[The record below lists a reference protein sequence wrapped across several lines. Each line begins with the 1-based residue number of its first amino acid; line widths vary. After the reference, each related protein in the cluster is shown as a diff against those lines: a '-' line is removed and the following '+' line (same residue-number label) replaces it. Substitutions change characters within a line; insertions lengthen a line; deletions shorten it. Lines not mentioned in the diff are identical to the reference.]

1 MKNDLG
7 YFTEQGDFRTLT
19 FFYRNWKGKCS
30 YRKIKGAPV
39 IWYGTTEHHKN
50 PQWIMTGFDIDK
62 DSIRYFAVAD
72 IIEFVKEENK

>member
-1 MKNDLG
+1 MRNDLG
-7 YFTEQGDFRTLT
+7 YCTEEGDLRVLR

-30 YRKIKGAPV
+30 YRSIKGVPEF
-39 IWYGTTEHHKN
+39 WYGTTEHHKE

-72 IIEFVKEENK
+72 IIEFVKEESK